1 MKTWQLQDFNL
12 ESLKTEEKS
21 NPKIINKNDVLIKI
35 KAASLNYRDIIMIS
49 GGYGKMGGVPP
60 FVPISDGAGIIE
72 EIGKDVKKFK
82 KGDKVILPF
91 FKNWNSG
98 NINDLTALSALGG
111 MEDGVMQ
118 ELMVFSEDK
127 VVKAPDGWTSVES
140 CTLPCAAVTAWR
152 TIVTEGRVTKDST
165 VLVQGLGGV
174 SIFAIQIAKLFN
186 AKVIATTSSPQRMI
200 IAKNIGA
207 DEVVNYNV
215 HVEWWKKVQELT
227 SRKGVDIIVEVGG
240 GNTLEQSIKASKTG
254 AVIGIIGVLSG
265 GTAQLPIG
273 RAIAKSSRLIGITC
287 GNQEDLTDLCLK
299 LDHSNSKPVID
310 SIYGFDKLPEAL
322 SYMKQGKHLGKIV
335 IDFEK

>member
-111 MEDGVMQ
+111 IEDGVMQ

-186 AKVIATTSSPQRMI
+186 AKVIATTSSSERMV

-207 DEVVNYNV
+207 DEVINYNI
-215 HVEWWKKVQELT
+215 HDEWWKKVQELT

>member
-35 KAASLNYRDIIMIS
+35 KAASLNYRDLIMVS

-72 EIGKDVKKFK
+72 EIGTDVKRFK

-91 FKNWNSG
+91 FKNWNYGS
-98 NINDLTALSALGG
+98 ISDLTALSALGG
-111 MEDGVMQ
+111 IEDGVMQ

-207 DEVVNYNV
+207 DEVVNYNI

>member
-1 MKTWQLQDFNL
+1 MKTWQLQGFNL
-12 ESLKTEEKS
+12 ESLIIEEKS

-35 KAASLNYRDIIMIS
+35 KAASLNYRDLIMVS

-60 FVPISDGAGIIE
+60 FVPVSDGAGIIE
-72 EIGKDVKKFK
+72 EIGTDVKRFK

-91 FKNWNSG
+91 FKNWSSG
-98 NINDLTALSALGG
+98 NINHLTALSALGG
-111 MEDGVMQ
+111 IEDGVMQ
-118 ELMVFSEDK
+118 ELMVFNEDK
-127 VVKAPDGWTSVES
+127 VVKAPDGWTSLES

-186 AKVIATTSSPQRMI
+186 AKVIATTSSPERMV

-207 DEVVNYNV
+207 DEVINYNI
-215 HVEWWKKVQELT
+215 HDEWWKKVQELT
-227 SRKGVDIIVEVGG
+227 SRQGVDIIVEVGG

-287 GNQEDLTDLCLK
+287 GNKEDLTELCLK
-299 LDHSNSKPVID
+299 LDQSNSKPVID

>member
-21 NPKIINKNDVLIKI
+21 NPKIVNKNDLLIKI
-35 KAASLNYRDIIMIS
+35 KAASLNYRDIIMVS

-111 MEDGVMQ
+111 IEDGVMQ

>member
-111 MEDGVMQ
+111 IEDGVMQ

-152 TIVTEGRVTKDST
+152 TIVTEGGVTKDST

>member
-1 MKTWQLQDFNL
+1 MAITIGSEIVRQLL
-12 ESLKTEEKS
+12 ES

-49 GGYGKMGGVPP
+49 GGYGKMGATS
-60 FVPISDGAGIIE
+60 FVPISDAVSGFE
-72 EIGKDVKKFK
+72 NLKKDVKKFK

-111 MEDGVMQ
+111 IEDGVMQ
-118 ELMVFSEDK
+118 ELMIFNEDK

-186 AKVIATTSSPQRMI
+186 AKVIATTSSPERMI

-207 DEVVNYNV
+207 D
-215 HVEWWKKVQELT
+215 
-227 SRKGVDIIVEVGG
+227 
-240 GNTLEQSIKASKTG
+240 G
-254 AVIGIIGVLSG
+254 AF
-265 GTAQLPIG
+265 
-273 RAIAKSSRLIGITC
+273 
-287 GNQEDLTDLCLK
+287 K
-299 LDHSNSKPVID
+299 L
-310 SIYGFDKLPEAL
+310 
-322 SYMKQGKHLGKIV
+322 
-335 IDFEK
+335 

>member
-12 ESLKTEEKS
+12 ESLIIEDKT

-35 KAASLNYRDIIMIS
+35 KAASLNYRDLIMIS

-72 EIGKDVKKFK
+72 EIGIGVKKFK

-91 FKNWNSG
+91 FKNWSSG
-98 NINDLTALSALGG
+98 NISDLTALSALGG
-111 MEDGVMQ
+111 IEDGVMQ
-118 ELMVFSEDK
+118 ELMVFNEDK
-127 VVKAPDGWTSVES
+127 VVKAPDGWTSLES

-186 AKVIATTSSPQRMI
+186 AKVIATTSSPERMI

-207 DEVVNYNV
+207 DEVINYNV
-215 HVEWWKKVQELT
+215 HDEWWKKVQELT

-287 GNQEDLTDLCLK
+287 GNKEDLTELCLK

-310 SIYGFDKLPEAL
+310 SIYEFDKLPEAL
-322 SYMKQGKHLGKIV
+322 SYMKEGKHLGKIV

>member
-12 ESLKTEEKS
+12 ESLIIEDKT

-35 KAASLNYRDIIMIS
+35 KAASLNYRDLIMVS

-72 EIGKDVKKFK
+72 EIGIDVKKFK

-98 NINDLTALSALGG
+98 NISDLTALSALGG
-111 MEDGVMQ
+111 IEDGVMQ
-118 ELMVFSEDK
+118 ELMVFDEDK
-127 VVKAPDGWTSVES
+127 VVKAPDGWTSLES

-186 AKVIATTSSPQRMI
+186 AKVIATTSSPERMV

-207 DEVVNYNV
+207 DEVINYNV
-215 HVEWWKKVQELT
+215 HDEWWKKVQELT

-287 GNQEDLTDLCLK
+287 GNKEDLTELCLK

-310 SIYGFDKLPEAL
+310 SIYEFDKLPEAL
-322 SYMKQGKHLGKIV
+322 SYMKEGKHLGKIV

>member
-111 MEDGVMQ
+111 IEDGVMQ

-299 LDHSNSKPVID
+299 LDH
-310 SIYGFDKLPEAL
+310 
-322 SYMKQGKHLGKIV
+322 
-335 IDFEK
+335 

>member
-1 MKTWQLQDFNL
+1 MKTWQLKGFNL
-12 ESLKTEEKS
+12 ESLIIEEKS
-21 NPKIINKNDVLIKI
+21 NPKIVNKNDVLIKI
-35 KAASLNYRDIIMIS
+35 KAASLNYRDLIMVS

-60 FVPISDGAGIIE
+60 FIPISDGAGIIK
-72 EIGKDVKKFK
+72 EIGTDVKRFK

-98 NINDLTALSALGG
+98 NIDDLTALSALGG
-111 MEDGVMQ
+111 IEDGVMQ
-118 ELMVFSEDK
+118 ELMVFNEDK
-127 VVKAPDGWTSVES
+127 IVKAPDGWTSLES

-174 SIFAIQIAKLFN
+174 SIFAIQISKLFN
-186 AKVIATTSSPQRMI
+186 AKVIATTSSPERMI
-200 IAKNIGA
+200 VAKTIGA
-207 DEVVNYNV
+207 DEVINYNI
-215 HVEWWKKVQELT
+215 HVEWWKKVQEIT
-227 SRKGVDIIVEVGG
+227 SKKGVDIIVEVGG

-265 GTAQLPIG
+265 GIAQLPIG

-287 GNQEDLTDLCLK
+287 GNKEDLTELCLK
-299 LDHSNSKPVID
+299 LNNSNSKPVID
-310 SIYGFDKLPEAL
+310 SIYRFDKLPEAL